1 MIYLDANATTV
12 TPPEVIEE
20 MVKWINC
27 GNPSAGYGRATAARN
42 MMTAAADFI
51 ASSCG
56 FKAYVPGS
64 PTHNN
69 TFQVVFLSGATEAN
83 NTVIRSVVAAH
94 RHNATTKP
102 HIVCSAIEH
111 KSIMECVAGL
121 AACGE
126 ATVTYVQCDRGG
138 FILPTDVEAAI
149 TPSTVLV
156 CVMHANNETGA
167 INNIKAIGRIA
178 HSHDVP
184 FFTDATQT
192 FGKQPLNPVQSNV
205 DAFAISF
212 HKMHGVLGVGALCI
226 RRKFIEGHKLEP
238 VICGSQNCGFR
249 GGTENIPGIA
259 AGYKALAYTWT
270 DRAAK
275 NARLSAL
282 KQRLIAELSKRVP
295 CQTYTAWCDSPL
307 TTRVQLIFFG
317 DASAV
322 YLPNTLLF
330 TAVQRDGEICN
341 KKIKE
346 QLLARQIIVSAG
358 SACNTSSPLA
368 SHVVV
373 ALGVDKPTRK
383 GTIRVSM
390 QDDTTAADIDT
401 FVQAYCSILHAIVN
415 KK

>member
-12 TPPEVIEE
+12 TPPEVIDE
-20 MVKWINC
+20 MVRWINC

-42 MMTAAADFI
+42 MMSAATEFI
-51 ASSCG
+51 ANACG
-56 FKAYVPGS
+56 FKAYRADS
-64 PTHNN
+64 PVTTN

-94 RHNATTKP
+94 RHNATTTP

-121 AACGE
+121 VACGE
-126 ATVTYVQCDRGG
+126 TTVTYVPCDRGG
-138 FILPTDVEAAI
+138 FIQPAAVEAAI
-149 TPSTVLV
+149 TPTTVLV

-178 HSHDVP
+178 HSHNIP
-184 FFTDATQT
+184 FYTDATQT
-192 FGKQPLNPVQSNV
+192 FGKQVLNPVQSNV

-226 RRKFIEGHKLEP
+226 RRKFIDGHKLEP

-275 NARLSAL
+275 NAKLTAL
-282 KQRLIAELSKRVP
+282 KQRLISELSKRVP
-295 CQTYTAWCDSPL
+295 CQTYTEWCDNPL

-317 DASAV
+317 DASPV

-330 TAVQRDGEICN
+330 TAVQRDGEVCN

-346 QLLARQIIVSAG
+346 ALLAKQIIVSAG

-368 SHVVV
+368 SHVIV
-373 ALGVDKPTRK
+373 ALGVDKQTRK

-390 QDDTTAADIDT
+390 PDNATAADIDT
-401 FVQAYCSILHAIVN
+401 FVQAYCNVLHAIVN